1 MLAFH
6 GGPLAALRFRLGAL
20 SGGQLGPGELLQ
32 QRLRCG
38 QVDQA
43 LGILGA
49 MEWSTMRT
57 ECYRSLT
64 SVTDYL
70 LRLELDQTREA
81 QLEAALGVFYAPP
94 RPLSDS
100 VVLEYRGPISKYAR
114 RFFHHLL
121 RHQRFEK
128 AFLLAVD
135 IGARD
140 LFMQWFQFTRH

>member
-1 MLAFH
+1 
-6 GGPLAALRFRLGAL
+6 
-20 SGGQLGPGELLQ
+20 
-32 QRLRCG
+32 
-38 QVDQA
+38 
-43 LGILGA
+43 

-140 LFMQWFQFTRH
+140 LFMDLHYVACDKGEVVLAEVAQRKANEIHAEEGVTTQSRTNQQELATGGEQHRDPEH

>member
-1 MLAFH
+1 
-6 GGPLAALRFRLGAL
+6 
-20 SGGQLGPGELLQ
+20 
-32 QRLRCG
+32 
-38 QVDQA
+38 
-43 LGILGA
+43 
-49 MEWSTMRT
+49 MEWSTMGT
-57 ECYRSLT
+57 ECYRALT

-140 LFMQWFQFTRH
+140 LLW